1 MERDPV
7 TCPVKLETTTDF
19 KLETVDNECL
29 SCDLGSVSKAQSVPQ
44 FNDDKEDPETCQSTE
59 TPPDS
64 IFSSSDLVPLTA
76 AHSEDVPSQSYQ
88 GGSSSAEPV
97 AKSPSDNFD
106 QEQSDK
112 SPSRFRSKSSGMY
125 QCKVCVYQ
133 TKNVH
138 HFKAHRMIH
147 TAREKPY
154 SCEKCAYKT
163 AYKYHLREHER
174 SHSGVKPFACNQCS
188 YTTLRKGNLKRHE
201 RIHSAVKPFACSK
214 CSYTTAYMGNLKVH
228 EHTHS
233 GVKPFACKQ
242 CSYTTVI
249 IDHLKA
255 HERIHAGGKPFV
267 CKQCSTYRYHPNDER
282 SKSEYCRHRSEKAS
296 KT

>member
-1 MERDPV
+1 MKRDSV
-7 TCPVKLETTTDF
+7 TCPIKLETKTDL

-59 TPPDS
+59 TPLDS

-97 AKSPSDNFD
+97 VKSPSDNFD

-125 QCKVCVYQ
+125 Q
-133 TKNVH
+133 KNVH

-163 AYKYHLREHER
+163 AYKYHLKEHER

-188 YTTLRKGNLKRHE
+188 
-201 RIHSAVKPFACSK
+201 
-214 CSYTTAYMGNLKVH
+214 
-228 EHTHS
+228 
-233 GVKPFACKQ
+233 
-242 CSYTTVI
+242 
-249 IDHLKA
+249 
-255 HERIHAGGKPFV
+255 
-267 CKQCSTYRYHPNDER
+267 TYRYHPNDER
-282 SKSEYCRHRSEKAS
+282 SKSECCRHRSEKAS